1 MNAFRLAARL
11 AAPAC
16 LAFASPAIAQNY
28 PLAEGE
34 YVTVSSI
41 TVDDGHGIDYANFLA
56 GYWRTQEDFM
66 KAQGWITG
74 YEILANV
81 NKRAGEP
88 DLYLI
93 ERTKAY
99 PDAAESARRNEIM
112 RTQMKMSDAQM
123 EAASGDRAKFRKV
136 LGSML
141 LQVMT
146 FKK

>member
-1 MNAFRLAARL
+1 MKMFRLAAF
-11 AAPAC
+11 AVAPVC
-16 LAFASPAIAQNY
+16 LAFAVPAMAQNY

-41 TVDDGHGIDYANFLA
+41 TVDDGHGLDYANFLA
-56 GYWRTQEDFM
+56 GYWRTQEEFM
-66 KAQGWITG
+66 KAQGWISG
-74 YEILANV
+74 FEILANV

-99 PDAAESARRNEIM
+99 PDAAESTRRNEIM

-141 LQVMT
+141 LQVLT
-146 FKK
+146 YKK